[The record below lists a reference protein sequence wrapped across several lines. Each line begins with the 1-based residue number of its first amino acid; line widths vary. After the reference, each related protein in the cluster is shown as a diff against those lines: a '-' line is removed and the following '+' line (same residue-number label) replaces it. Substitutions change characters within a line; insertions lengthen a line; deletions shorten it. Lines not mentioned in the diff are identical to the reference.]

1 MPALVRFA
9 LRIVVGKKPLL
20 FGRIAPL
27 RQSDNHHMHMR
38 HAPCVRT
45 PGERPVRERDLQSAA
60 AKQDRPELRH
70 LLALRNGIGGHETDL
85 RRTLL
90 HVFSGPDEPC
100 RHVVE
105 RAAALA
111 QRRDPPHLRPLLR
124 RLELCPPERRIAE
137 HIRTVLRR
145 QHLSPVHLQRIPVHD
160 VRRRLERDAHIR
172 LPEFQ
177 AEAVVHDV
185 IHHPQ
190 SHLGDPSRKFSQ
202 LDPVELIDIHHR
214 KQTGQ
219 HIDLPSGP
227 GFFQHLDF
235 QGAQLPVGDN
245 QKVAAAAGGVEEAQF
260 AEPLLEGEQFRKAA
274 AVAAGLEPGEL
285 RPKIVEKERFD
296 DLENVLFGGVVSAL
310 PSPLVLVHDG
320 LEQGAEDGRGDV
332 RPVEPAG
339 VEQALPHG
347 GVERGDAERPVEKVP
362 VHVGEAAEVLV
373 EIAGAFVFRRI
384 EDLEELGEPSAEVRT
399 VFPRAVLQQVEED
412 VPGFEDAGVVR
423 EEAEDDADK
432 ELLQIVPLVAGGFKR
447 VVEVAYPFGGLDV
460 DGVLILER
468 ALLYAEDE
476 AELLHMSGQVFERK
490 GYVLVFVQIVE
501 FERPEIA
508 QQDIARQIGIL
519 EAGEVGEGL
528 RFGLPE
534 VAPRAFLLH
543 EQDPLPEEVD
553 EPALLAQQFYGFLER
568 RHPPHGH
575 AEYVEESPGRKAASR
590 PFRSRPLPTCGR
602 TPPHGSVFHSRTG
615 ACVWAWGLI
624 GRVDAKQGRNRA
636 S

>member
-1 MPALVRFA
+1 M
-9 LRIVVGKKPLL
+9 
-20 FGRIAPL
+20 
-27 RQSDNHHMHMR
+27 
-38 HAPCVRT
+38 
-45 PGERPVRERDLQSAA
+45 
-60 AKQDRPELRH
+60 
-70 LLALRNGIGGHETDL
+70 
-85 RRTLL
+85 
-90 HVFSGPDEPC
+90 
-100 RHVVE
+100 
-105 RAAALA
+105 
-111 QRRDPPHLRPLLR
+111 
-124 RLELCPPERRIAE
+124 
-137 HIRTVLRR
+137 
-145 QHLSPVHLQRIPVHD
+145 HD
-160 VRRRLERDAHIR
+160 VRRRLERDAHVR

-190 SHLGDPSRKFSQ
+190 GHLGDPGRKFPQ

-245 QKVAAAAGGVEEAQF
+245 QEVAAAAGGIEETQS

-296 DLENVLFGGVVSAL
+296 DLENVLLGGVVRTL

-320 LEQGAEDGRGDV
+320 LEQGAEDGRRDV

-339 VEQALPHG
+339 VEQALAHG
-347 GVERGDAERPVEKVP
+347 GVEGGDAERPVEEVP
-362 VHVGEAAEVLV
+362 VHVGEAVEVLV

-399 VFPRAVLQQVEED
+399 VFPRAVLQQIEED
-412 VPGFEDAGVVR
+412 VPGFEDAGIVG
-423 EEAEDDADK
+423 EEAEDDADQ
-432 ELLQIVPLVAGGFKR
+432 EPLQIVPLVAGGFER
-447 VVEVAYPFGGLDV
+447 VVEVAHPLGGLDV

-476 AELLHMSGQVFERK
+476 TELLHMGGQVFERK
-490 GYVLVFVQIVE
+490 GYALVFVQIVE

-534 VAPRAFLLH
+534 VAARAFLLH

-553 EPALLAQQFYGFLER
+553 EAALVAQQFHGFLER

-575 AEYVEESPGRKAASR
+575 AEYVEEIPVEKLRLALFVAGAFPLAGEFRRAGAYFIPGQAHA
-590 PFRSRPLPTCGR
+590 F
-602 TPPHGSVFHSRTG
+602 
-615 ACVWAWGLI
+615 GLVLGVSS